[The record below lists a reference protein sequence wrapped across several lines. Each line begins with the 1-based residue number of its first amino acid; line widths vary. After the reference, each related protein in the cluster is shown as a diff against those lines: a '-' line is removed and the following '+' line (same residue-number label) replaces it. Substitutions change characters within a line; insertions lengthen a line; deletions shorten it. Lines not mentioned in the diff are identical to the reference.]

1 MCQHLT
7 APAWVIPIFP
17 DCVRITPRYPTV
29 RDMWGVTVSLSVT
42 DPINPAFDRTK
53 RILFQPFDSGKW
65 LRLGFCAF
73 LMGLAEGGGGG
84 GGGGFPSS
92 GGSGGGGGPD
102 FEPVMQWIRD
112 NLTVI
117 VVVAVA
123 VLLAVFVIS
132 LVLTWLGSRGRFMFL
147 DGVVH
152 NRGAVV
158 APWHEYRRE
167 GNSLFL
173 FRFCLGMIALLVV
186 VLILGLCAL
195 IAWPDIQGR
204 HFGGFAVGAILT
216 GIVMFLAFG
225 LTMSVISVFLKDFIV
240 PIMYLR
246 RITVMAGWREFS
258 SSMLAG
264 NTGLFVLY
272 FLMKIV
278 LGLAVG
284 VLALMTTCLTCCIA
298 VIPYIGSVILLP
310 LTVFLQAYP
319 LYFIEQF
326 GPSWHIFP
334 PDKPPTVMDST
345 TPFADGSL

>member
-1 MCQHLT
+1 M
-7 APAWVIPIFP
+7 
-17 DCVRITPRYPTV
+17 
-29 RDMWGVTVSLSVT
+29 
-42 DPINPAFDRTK
+42 
-53 RILFQPFDSGKW
+53 
-65 LRLGFCAF
+65 
-73 LMGLAEGGGGG
+73 
-84 GGGGFPSS
+84 
-92 GGSGGGGGPD
+92 
-102 FEPVMQWIRD
+102 
-112 NLTVI
+112 
-117 VVVAVA
+117 
-123 VLLAVFVIS
+123 
-132 LVLTWLGSRGRFMFL
+132 
-147 DGVVH
+147 
-152 NRGAVV
+152 
-158 APWHEYRRE
+158 
-167 GNSLFL
+167 
-173 FRFCLGMIALLVV
+173 
-186 VLILGLCAL
+186 
-195 IAWPDIQGR
+195 
-204 HFGGFAVGAILT
+204 GAILT